1 MKMKPYSTYSK
12 KHNGNKNNKKNCQD
26 IGNRL
31 DVTLEFRIP
40 DI

>member
-1 MKMKPYSTYSK
+1 MKPNSTDFK
-12 KHNGNKNNKKNCQD
+12 KDNGNKKKRKKNCQA
-26 IGNRL
+26 IANRL